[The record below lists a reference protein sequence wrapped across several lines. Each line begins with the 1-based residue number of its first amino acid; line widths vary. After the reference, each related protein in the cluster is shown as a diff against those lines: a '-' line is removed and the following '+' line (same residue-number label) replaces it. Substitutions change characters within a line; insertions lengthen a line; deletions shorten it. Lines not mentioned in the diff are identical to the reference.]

1 MVNRSAHK
9 PAKRSGIALIRFFK
23 RIFRGIIKVLNK
35 IFPGINMVK
44 AFFSAVHS
52 IWLIGIALL
61 WLGHVNFFDG
71 FEFMNDYINMRSFV
85 NEFILQKQ
93 PETDFADKLLL
104 LNTSRNNALV
114 QLDNDNTTNTV
125 ITDRRVLAE
134 KLKILDENS
143 DSIRFIICDIYFE
156 MASADKEADSLL
168 QAVFLSLSAKNKI
181 AIPGFYNDQT
191 NTFHKPVFEG
201 TSGLSQYRSSF
212 LNNQFLK
219 YSFIQYNDQKQIPLI
234 AFESITGTQISKKKI
249 GFITYYTNDNQ
260 CVLNTII
267 PEFRYAQSNLKEGE
281 NYFQL
286 GLFEDYLIQDGQL
299 VIIGDFEGTNDVH
312 HSMAGLNS
320 GPIVLLNV
328 ITSLLAGDNKI
339 SWSYLILLFIVFFYV
354 SFHSFYFNYLIVS
367 GASLKSKIIY
377 QLVEKRIYLL
387 LLVLV
392 YISMIFFHHYIH
404 ILILLTYFGLI
415 DFIEQYIVS
424 IRR

>member
-1 MVNRSAHK
+1 MKKRSAHK
-9 PAKRSGIALIRFFK
+9 RENRSGSAIWRFFK
-23 RIFRGIIKVLNK
+23 KIFSGIKTVLNK
-35 IFPGINMVK
+35 IFPGINVVK
-44 AFFSAVHS
+44 AFFSGVHS

-61 WLGHVNFFDG
+61 WLGHVNFLDG

-85 NEFILQKQ
+85 KEYILQKP
-93 PETDFADKLLL
+93 PETDFADKVLL

-114 QLDNDNTTNTV
+114 PLDNDNTINTV

-168 QAVFLSLSAKNKI
+168 QAVILSLSAKNKF
-181 AIPGFYNDQT
+181 AMPGFYNDQSK
-191 NTFHKPVFEG
+191 TFHKPVFEG
-201 TSGLSQYRSSF
+201 TAGLSQYRSSF

-219 YSFIQYNDQKQIPLI
+219 YSFIQYNHQKQIPLI
-234 AFESITGTQISKKKI
+234 AFESITGTQISRKKL

-260 CVLNTII
+260 WVLNTII

-299 VIIGDFEGTNDVH
+299 VIIGDFEGANDVH

-339 SWSYLILLFIVFFYV
+339 SWSYRILLFIVFFYV
-354 SFHSFYFNYLIVS
+354 SFHSFYFSYQIVS
-367 GASLKSKIIY
+367 GKTLKSKIIY
-377 QLVEKRIYLL
+377 QLIDKRIYLL
-387 LLVLV
+387 LLMLV

-404 ILILLTYFGLI
+404 ILILLTYFGLL
-415 DFIEQYIVS
+415 DFVEHYIVS
-424 IRR
+424 VRR